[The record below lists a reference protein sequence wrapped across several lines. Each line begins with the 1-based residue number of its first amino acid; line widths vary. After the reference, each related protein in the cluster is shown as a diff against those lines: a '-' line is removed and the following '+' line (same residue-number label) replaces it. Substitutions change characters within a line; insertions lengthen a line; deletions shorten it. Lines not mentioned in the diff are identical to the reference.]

1 MAINR
6 YNLVRAI
13 TEALKESDL
22 NTYKELLALY
32 YRLLE
37 QEDINDVFLKEF
49 TTYDEM
55 SEEALKFLSVNI
67 A

>member
-6 YNLVRAI
+6 YNLIRAI
-13 TEALKESDL
+13 TESLKEEDL
-22 NTYKELLALY
+22 SSYKELLALY

-37 QEDINDVFLKEF
+37 QEDINDVFLTEF

-55 SEEALKFLSVNI
+55 SESALKFLSINMV
-67 A
+67 